1 MSHKILKIGDTTY
14 KGSLSSAINI
24 FFHVHL
30 FCYWAVTGIMP
41 DQSPVIFQC
50 PFLSQ
55 SNTVKYNIYSCKWSG
70 MSDKST
76 TPSTV
81 HYRNCSSGII
91 LRIRLHSTKVNAN
104 AMLFVISPL
113 KWSKNL
119 STIDTA
125 RSLSFSVNNSL
136 VKSVIEW
143 IMAIE
148 MTVRVKRSLLECI
161 DRNPVWNLC
170 WKCYQSETWS
180 DTFPWQGGCIHHFVG
195 DANGIKIRDLP
206 FSPDWKRFS
215 QLQLDRFTVLK
226 QSLHVDQTPVLSFG
240 PRPRSPMSLARKFFN
255 IINMDKCLL
264 NTRMHYSRMR
274 TGRSLTVCRSLL
286 PEGVCS
292 GGGVFALGVSAVW
305 GVSALG
311 GCLLLGGVCSGGG
324 GVSALGEG
332 YLVPVGVGIPACTEA
347 DTPPFNRMTDTCKN
361 ITLAQ
366 LRCGR

>member
-1 MSHKILKIGDTTY
+1 M
-14 KGSLSSAINI
+14 SLSFSESNI
-24 FFHVHL
+24 
-30 FCYWAVTGIMP
+30 
-41 DQSPVIFQC
+41 
-50 PFLSQ
+50 
-55 SNTVKYNIYSCKWSG
+55 VKYNIYSCKWSG

-170 WKCYQSETWS
+170 WKCYQSETRS
-180 DTFPWQGGCIHHFVG
+180 DTFPWRGGCIHHFVG

-206 FSPDWKRFS
+206 FSPDGKRFS
-215 QLQLDRFTVLK
+215 QLQLDRFT
-226 QSLHVDQTPVLSFG
+226 QF
-240 PRPRSPMSLARKFFN
+240 
-255 IINMDKCLL
+255 
-264 NTRMHYSRMR
+264 
-274 TGRSLTVCRSLL
+274 
-286 PEGVCS
+286 
-292 GGGVFALGVSAVW
+292 
-305 GVSALG
+305 
-311 GCLLLGGVCSGGG
+311 
-324 GVSALGEG
+324 
-332 YLVPVGVGIPACTEA
+332 
-347 DTPPFNRMTDTCKN
+347 
-361 ITLAQ
+361 
-366 LRCGR
+366 